1 MIPTFLLIWF
11 VASLLIAIAG
21 RRYRFGFWG
30 YLFGSLLLTPL
41 IGLLML
47 IAAVPVAERR

>member
-1 MIPTFLLIWF
+1 MIPTFLIVWF
-11 VASLLIAIAG
+11 AASFLIALAG

-30 YLFGSLLLTPL
+30 YLFGSLLLTPI

>member
-1 MIPTFLLIWF
+1 MIPLFLLIWIA
-11 VASLLIAIAG
+11 ASVLIAIAG
-21 RRYRFGFWG
+21 RHYRFGFWG
-30 YLFGSLLLTPL
+30 YLFGSLLLTPV